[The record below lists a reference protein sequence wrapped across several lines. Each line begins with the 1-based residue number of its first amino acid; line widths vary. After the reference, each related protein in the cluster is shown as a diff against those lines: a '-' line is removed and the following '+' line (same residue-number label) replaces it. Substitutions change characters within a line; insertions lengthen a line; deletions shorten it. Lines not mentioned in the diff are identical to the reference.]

1 MSGPRT
7 AKDALLAELLG
18 DMDQL
23 LTRFDESQKSM
34 EELRASIQRSHE
46 AKAGQAAREL
56 EAATVKF
63 GEVTT
68 RSVDDF
74 VSVANEAL
82 SKFMQRTNE
91 IKGLL
96 DNLATKP
103 LQAATVAAPA
113 PASSPS
119 PEKASPRGNLLWWL
133 LPLVFVAGVSIGV
146 GLAVAVLK

>member
-23 LTRFDESQKSM
+23 LTRFDQSQKSM

-46 AKAGQAAREL
+46 VKAGQAAREL

-96 DNLATKP
+96 DNVAAKP
-103 LQAATVAAPA
+103 PQAATVAASAPA
-113 PASSPS
+113 PAPT
-119 PEKASPRGNLLWWL
+119 KTSPRGNLLWWL
-133 LPLVFVAGVSIGV
+133 LPLVFGVGVSLGV
-146 GLAVAVLK
+146 GMAFAVLK

>member
-23 LTRFDESQKSM
+23 LTRFDQSQKSM

-46 AKAGQAAREL
+46 AKSSQAAREL

-74 VSVANEAL
+74 VAVANEAL
-82 SKFMQRTNE
+82 SKFMQRTKE
-91 IKGLL
+91 IKDSL
-96 DNLATKP
+96 DNLATRP
-103 LQAATVAAPA
+103 VQAATVTASAPA
-113 PASSPS
+113 PAPA
-119 PEKASPRGNLLWWL
+119 KTSPRGNLLWWL
-133 LPLVFVAGVSIGV
+133 LPLVFAVGVSLGV
-146 GLAVAVLK
+146 GMAFAVLK

>member
-23 LTRFDESQKSM
+23 LTRFDQSQKSM

-74 VSVANEAL
+74 VAVANEAL

-96 DNLATKP
+96 DNLATRP
-103 LQAATVAAPA
+103 AQVATVAASAPA
-113 PASSPS
+113 PAPS
-119 PEKASPRGNLLWWL
+119 KTSTRGNLLWWL
-133 LPLVFVAGVSIGV
+133 LPLVFAVGVSLGV
-146 GLAVAVLK
+146 GMAFAVVK

>member
-23 LTRFDESQKSM
+23 LTRFDQSQKSM

-74 VSVANEAL
+74 VTVANEAL

-96 DNLATKP
+96 DNLATRP
-103 LQAATVAAPA
+103 AQVATVAASAPA
-113 PASSPS
+113 PAPS
-119 PEKASPRGNLLWWL
+119 KTSTRGNLLWWL
-133 LPLVFVAGVSIGV
+133 LPLVFAVGVSLGV
-146 GLAVAVLK
+146 GMAFAVLK

>member
-23 LTRFDESQKSM
+23 LTRFDQSQKSM

-63 GEVTT
+63 GDVTT

-74 VSVANEAL
+74 VTVANEAL

-96 DNLATKP
+96 DNLATRP
-103 LQAATVAAPA
+103 AQVATVAASAPA
-113 PASSPS
+113 PAPS
-119 PEKASPRGNLLWWL
+119 KTSTRGNLLWWL
-133 LPLVFVAGVSIGV
+133 LPLVFAVGVSLGV
-146 GLAVAVLK
+146 GMAFAVLK

>member
-23 LTRFDESQKSM
+23 LTRFDQSQKSM

-46 AKAGQAAREL
+46 VKAGQAAREL

-91 IKGLL
+91 IKSSL
-96 DNLATKP
+96 DSLATKP
-103 LQAATVAAPA
+103 VQAPTVAAS
-113 PASSPS
+113 ASPPESPKS
-119 PEKASPRGNLLWWL
+119 SPRGALLWWL
-133 LPLVFVAGVSIGV
+133 LPLVFALGVLLGV
-146 GLAVAVLK
+146 GMAFAVLK

>member
-23 LTRFDESQKSM
+23 LTRFDQSQKSM
-34 EELRASIQRSHE
+34 EELRASIQSSHE
-46 AKAGQAAREL
+46 VKAGQAAREL

-91 IKGLL
+91 IKTSL
-96 DNLATKP
+96 DNLATQP
-103 LQAATVAAPA
+103 TPTATVAVPA
-113 PASSPS
+113 VLVETKKDRHGALLFWLVPAVF
-119 PEKASPRGNLLWWL
+119 GGGV
-133 LPLVFVAGVSIGV
+133 LVGV
-146 GLAVAVLK
+146 GMAFAVLK

>member
-23 LTRFDESQKSM
+23 LTRFDQSQKSM

-74 VSVANEAL
+74 VAVANEAL

-96 DNLATKP
+96 DNLATRP
-103 LQAATVAAPA
+103 AQAATVAASAPA
-113 PASSPS
+113 PAPS
-119 PEKASPRGNLLWWL
+119 KTSTRGNLLWWL
-133 LPLVFVAGVSIGV
+133 LPLVFAVGVSLGV
-146 GLAVAVLK
+146 GMTFAVLK

>member
-23 LTRFDESQKSM
+23 LTRFDQSQKSM

-46 AKAGQAAREL
+46 VKAGQAAREL

-96 DNLATKP
+96 DNLAAKP
-103 LQAATVAAPA
+103 PQAVTVAAPA
-113 PASSPS
+113 PT
-119 PEKASPRGNLLWWL
+119 KTSPRGNLLWWL
-133 LPLVFVAGVSIGV
+133 LPLVFGVGVSLGV
-146 GLAVAVLK
+146 GMAFAVLK

>member
-23 LTRFDESQKSM
+23 LTRFDQSQKSM
-34 EELRASIQRSHE
+34 EELRASIQHSHE
-46 AKAGQAAREL
+46 VKAGQAAREL

-103 LQAATVAAPA
+103 PQAATVAASAPA
-113 PASSPS
+113 PAPT
-119 PEKASPRGNLLWWL
+119 KTSPRGNLLWWL
-133 LPLVFVAGVSIGV
+133 LPLVFGVGVSLGV
-146 GLAVAVLK
+146 GMAFAVLK

>member
-23 LTRFDESQKSM
+23 LTRFDQSQKGM
-34 EELRASIQRSHE
+34 EELRASIQQSHDV
-46 AKAGQAAREL
+46 KASQAAREL

-103 LQAATVAAPA
+103 PQAATVAASA
-113 PASSPS
+113 PTPT
-119 PEKASPRGNLLWWL
+119 PQKTSPRGNLLWWL
-133 LPLVFVAGVSIGV
+133 LPLVFVVGVSLGV
-146 GLAVAVLK
+146 GMAFAVLK

>member
-23 LTRFDESQKSM
+23 LTRFDQSQKSM

-74 VSVANEAL
+74 VTVANEAL
-82 SKFMQRTNE
+82 SKFMQRTTE

-96 DNLATKP
+96 DNLATRP
-103 LQAATVAAPA
+103 AQAATVAASAPA
-113 PASSPS
+113 PAPS
-119 PEKASPRGNLLWWL
+119 KTSTRGNLLWWL
-133 LPLVFVAGVSIGV
+133 LPLVFAVGVSLGV
-146 GLAVAVLK
+146 GMAFAVLK

>member
-23 LTRFDESQKSM
+23 LTRFDQSQKSM

-46 AKAGQAAREL
+46 VKAGQAAREL

-96 DNLATKP
+96 DNLATKSP
-103 LQAATVAAPA
+103 QAATVAASA
-113 PASSPS
+113 PALAPT
-119 PEKASPRGNLLWWL
+119 KTSPRGNLLWWL
-133 LPLVFVAGVSIGV
+133 LPLVFGVGVSLGV
-146 GLAVAVLK
+146 GMAFAVLK

>member
-23 LTRFDESQKSM
+23 LTRFDQSQKSM

-74 VSVANEAL
+74 VAVANEAL

-96 DNLATKP
+96 DNLATRP
-103 LQAATVAAPA
+103 AQAATVAASAPA
-113 PASSPS
+113 PAPS
-119 PEKASPRGNLLWWL
+119 KTSPRGNLLWWL
-133 LPLVFVAGVSIGV
+133 LPLVFAVGVSLGV
-146 GLAVAVLK
+146 GMAFAVLK

>member
-23 LTRFDESQKSM
+23 LTRFDQSQKSM

-46 AKAGQAAREL
+46 VKAGQAAREL

-96 DNLATKP
+96 DNLATKSP
-103 LQAATVAAPA
+103 QAATVAAPA
-113 PASSPS
+113 PT
-119 PEKASPRGNLLWWL
+119 KTNHRGNLLWWL
-133 LPLVFVAGVSIGV
+133 LPLVFGVGVSLGV
-146 GLAVAVLK
+146 GMAFAVLK

>member
-23 LTRFDESQKSM
+23 LTRFDQSQKGM

-46 AKAGQAAREL
+46 AKTGQAAREL

-91 IKGLL
+91 IRSSL
-96 DNLATKP
+96 DNLAERP
-103 LQAATVAAPA
+103 AQAGAVAASANLPA
-113 PASSPS
+113 PPKSSH
-119 PEKASPRGNLLWWL
+119 RGTLLWWL
-133 LPLVFVAGVSIGV
+133 LPLVFGAGVLVGV
-146 GLAVAVLK
+146 GMAFAVLK

>member
-23 LTRFDESQKSM
+23 LTRFDQSQKSM

-74 VSVANEAL
+74 VAVANEAL
-82 SKFMQRTNE
+82 SKFMQRTTE

-96 DNLATKP
+96 DNLATRP
-103 LQAATVAAPA
+103 AQVATVAASAPA
-113 PASSPS
+113 PAPS
-119 PEKASPRGNLLWWL
+119 KTSTRGNLLWWL
-133 LPLVFVAGVSIGV
+133 LPLVFAVGVSLGV
-146 GLAVAVLK
+146 GMAFAVLK

>member
-23 LTRFDESQKSM
+23 LTRFDQSQKSM

-74 VSVANEAL
+74 VAVANEAL

-96 DNLATKP
+96 DNLATRP
-103 LQAATVAAPA
+103 AQVATVAASAPA
-113 PASSPS
+113 PAPS
-119 PEKASPRGNLLWWL
+119 KTSTRGNLLWWL
-133 LPLVFVAGVSIGV
+133 LPLVFAVGVSLGV
-146 GLAVAVLK
+146 GLAFAVLK

>member
-23 LTRFDESQKSM
+23 LTRFEQSQQGM
-34 EELRASIQRSHE
+34 EQLRAAIERGHE
-46 AKAGQAAREL
+46 AKASQAAREL
-56 EAATVKF
+56 EAATAKF
-63 GEVTT
+63 GETTT

-74 VSVANEAL
+74 VNVANEAL

-96 DNLATKP
+96 DNLATRP
-103 LQAATVAAPA
+103 AQVATVAASAPA
-113 PASSPS
+113 PAPS
-119 PEKASPRGNLLWWL
+119 KTSTRGNLLWWL
-133 LPLVFVAGVSIGV
+133 LPLVFAVGVSLGV
-146 GLAVAVLK
+146 GMAFAVLK

>member
-23 LTRFDESQKSM
+23 LTRFDQSQKSM

-103 LQAATVAAPA
+103 PQVATVAASAPA
-113 PASSPS
+113 PAPT
-119 PEKASPRGNLLWWL
+119 KTSPRGNLLWWL
-133 LPLVFVAGVSIGV
+133 LPLVFGVGVSLGV
-146 GLAVAVLK
+146 GMAFAVLK

>member
-7 AKDALLAELLG
+7 AKDALLAERLG

-23 LTRFDESQKSM
+23 LTRFDQSQKSM

-96 DNLATKP
+96 DNLAAKP
-103 LQAATVAAPA
+103 SQAATVAAPA
-113 PASSPS
+113 PT
-119 PEKASPRGNLLWWL
+119 KTSPRGNLLWWL
-133 LPLVFVAGVSIGV
+133 LPLVFGVGVSLGV
-146 GLAVAVLK
+146 GMAFAVLK

>member
-23 LTRFDESQKSM
+23 LTRFDQSQKSM

-46 AKAGQAAREL
+46 AKSSQAAREL

-74 VSVANEAL
+74 VAVANEAL
-82 SKFMQRTNE
+82 SKFMQRTKE
-91 IKGLL
+91 IKDLL
-96 DNLATKP
+96 DNLATRP
-103 LQAATVAAPA
+103 VQAATVTASAPA
-113 PASSPS
+113 PAPA
-119 PEKASPRGNLLWWL
+119 KTSPRGNLLWWL
-133 LPLVFVAGVSIGV
+133 LPLVFAVGVSLGV
-146 GLAVAVLK
+146 GMAFAVLK